1 MEPLLITI
9 IILALIAIVFSSSSK
24 IKPVESKTKPEPKR
38 PLTEAEREAMR
49 QADEAFDWD
58 THNAL
63 ANRTYTGPLP
73 EHVAFNM
80 WTNIYPN
87 LYNSKIAGINFRKGI
102 KDLAGQYFSCYLEA
116 DPKNKYDQNAIKIM
130 HADGRHLGFIPSDE
144 TEHVREFVN
153 DQFPYMDCK
162 GHIDEGEEYDEND
175 RLRHFLY
182 GTINIQKQS

>member
-9 IILALIAIVFSSSSK
+9 IILALIAIVFSSGSK
-24 IKPVESKTKPEPKR
+24 LKPVESKTKPEPKR
-38 PLTEAEREAMR
+38 QLTEAEREAMR
-49 QADEAFDWD
+49 QADEAFDWE

-73 EHVAFNM
+73 DHVAYNM

-102 KDLAGQYFSCYLEA
+102 KDLAGQYFDYYLEA

-130 HADGRHLGFIPSDE
+130 HADGRHLGFIPSE
-144 TEHVREFVN
+144 EAEHVREFIN
-153 DQFPYMDCK
+153 NQFPYMDCK
-162 GHIDEGEEYDEND
+162 GHIDEGEEDDEND

-182 GTINIQKQS
+182 GTINIQKPS

>member
-1 MEPLLITI
+1 MEPLLITV
-9 IILALIAIVFSSSSK
+9 IILALIAIVFSSGSK
-24 IKPVESKTKPEPKR
+24 TKAIESKTKPELKR

-73 EHVAFNM
+73 DHVAYNM

>member
-9 IILALIAIVFSSSSK
+9 IILALIAIVFSSGSK
-24 IKPVESKTKPEPKR
+24 TKTIESKTKPELKR

-58 THNAL
+58 TYKAL
-63 ANRTYTGPLP
+63 SNRTYTGPLP
-73 EHVAFNM
+73 EPVAFNM

-130 HADGRHLGFIPSDE
+130 HADGRHLGFIPSEE
-144 TEHVREFVN
+144 TEHVRQFIN

>member
-1 MEPLLITI
+1 MEPLLITV
-9 IILALIAIVFSSSSK
+9 IILALIAIVFSSGSK
-24 IKPVESKTKPEPKR
+24 TKAIESKTKPELKR

-102 KDLAGQYFSCYLEA
+102 KDLAGQYFDCYLEA

-130 HADGRHLGFIPSDE
+130 HADSRHLGFIPSEE
-144 TEHVREFVN
+144 TKHVREFVN

-162 GHIDEGEEYDEND
+162 GHIDESEEYDEND

-182 GTINIQKQS
+182 GTINIQKPS

>member
-9 IILALIAIVFSSSSK
+9 VVIAIIAIAFLSNNNS
-24 IKPVESKTKPEPKR
+24 KPVESKTKPEPKR

-63 ANRTYTGPLP
+63 ANRTYNGPLP
-73 EHVAFNM
+73 DHVAFDM
-80 WTNIYPN
+80 WTNIYPH
-87 LYNSKIAGINFRKGI
+87 LYNVKIAGINFRKGI

-130 HADGRHLGFIPSDE
+130 HADGRHLGFIPSEE
-144 TEHVREFVN
+144 TEHVRQFIN

-182 GTINIQKQS
+182 GTINIQKPS

>member
-9 IILALIAIVFSSSSK
+9 VVIAIIAIAFLSNNNS
-24 IKPVESKTKPEPKR
+24 KPVESKTKPEPKR

-73 EHVAFNM
+73 DHVAYNM

-130 HADGRHLGFIPSDE
+130 HADGRHLGFIPSEE
-144 TEHVREFVN
+144 TEHVREFIN
-153 DQFPYMDCK
+153 NQFPYMDCK